1 MEASQVEAVLREHI
15 RLCSDLHDLLLEE
28 GRVMRS
34 TNSPP
39 DEAFLLKKRE
49 FLPVLDKGLQLLQK
63 VNENPS
69 AFPSHLGT
77 LVTEARDQIMKLM
90 MLDRENE
97 RLLLKASL
105 PPKMKEVY
113 SNVAPGQ
120 VAKTYAKYASS

>member
-1 MEASQVEAVLREHI
+1 MDADQVEAVLKEHI

-28 GRVMRS
+28 GRIMRTTS
-34 TNSPP
+34 SAP

-63 VNENPS
+63 INQEPDS
-69 AFPSHLGT
+69 FPQHLNN

-113 SNVAPGQ
+113 SNVVPGQ